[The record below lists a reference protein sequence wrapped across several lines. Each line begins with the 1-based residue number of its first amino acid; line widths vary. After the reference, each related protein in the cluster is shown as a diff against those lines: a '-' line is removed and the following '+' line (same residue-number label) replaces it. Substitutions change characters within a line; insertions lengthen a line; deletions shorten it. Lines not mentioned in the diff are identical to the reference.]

1 MPASKKALIIF
12 AKVPKPGQVKTR
24 LQPELSPDAS
34 SQIYLAFILDTLAA
48 TASLKGVKCILGC
61 DATRRDPF
69 FKQLAE
75 RYDLSLID
83 QAGENLGARMR
94 NAIAE
99 AYRLGFGQAVI
110 IGTDIPTLPVG
121 YIQEAFKLL
130 KNCPLVLGPSADGG
144 YYLIGCSGS
153 VPPIFDGIAWGT
165 EQVLTQTLQRI
176 TENKINAMLLPFW
189 YDVDTVQDLRFLL
202 QHLAYLERWTGKS
215 PAPETSRVL
224 KTLKLDLLKA
234 EIPLRRSAGL

>member
-1 MPASKKALIIF
+1 MPAALKALIIF
-12 AKVPKPGQVKTR
+12 AKVPKAGLVKTR
-24 LQPELSPDAS
+24 LQPDLSPDLS
-34 SQIYLAFILDTLAA
+34 CQICLAFILDTLNA
-48 TASLKGVKCILGC
+48 TASLKGVKRILGC

-69 FKQLAE
+69 FKQLSE
-75 RYDLSLID
+75 RYDLMLID
-83 QAGENLGARMR
+83 QAGEDLGARMR
-94 NAIAE
+94 NAVTE

-110 IGTDIPTLPVG
+110 IGTDIPTLPVD

-130 KNCPLVLGPSADGG
+130 KRSPLVLGPSADGG
-144 YYLIGCSGS
+144 YYLVGCSGS

-176 TENKINAMLLPFW
+176 TESRLDAAFLPFW
-189 YDVDTVQDLRFLL
+189 YDVDTVQDLRFLT
-202 QHLAYLERWTGKS
+202 QHLAYLERRTGK
-215 PAPETSRVL
+215 PVAPETSRVL

>member
-24 LQPELSPDAS
+24 LQPDLSPDLS
-34 SQIYLAFILDTLAA
+34 SQIYLAFILDTLNT
-48 TASLKGVKCILGC
+48 TASLKGVKRILGC

-69 FKQLAE
+69 FIQLAE
-75 RYDLSLID
+75 RYDVVLID
-83 QAGENLGARMR
+83 QEGEDLGARMR

-99 AYRLGFGQAVI
+99 SYRLGFGQAVI
-110 IGTDIPTLPVG
+110 IGTDIPTLPVD
-121 YIQEAFKLL
+121 YIQEAFKRL
-130 KNCPLVLGPSADGG
+130 KECSLVLGPSADGG

-176 TENKINAMLLPFW
+176 TEKNLDATLLPFW
-189 YDVDTVQDLRFLL
+189 YDVDTVQDLRFLT
-202 QHLAYLERWTGKS
+202 QHLAYLERRTGK
-215 PAPETSRVL
+215 PVAPETSRVL
-224 KTLKLDLLKA
+224 KTLKLDLQKV